1 MFVGRD
7 SELTA
12 LSDFLGSAGTKA
24 ALIHGRRRIGKTTLI
39 RKAIDDAAVKTIF
52 FEALDGRYETNLNL
66 LSRQVSELLGAPLG
80 AFQYFLDLFRALQ
93 LYKEP
98 LAVVIDEYQF
108 LKLSRKG
115 NEVDSEFKQIIDQL
129 PGNIKLILTGSHVT
143 LMKELMEQDN
153 PLFGR
158 FQLVLNVGELEYWHA
173 QAFYSQL
180 TVYDKVCFHSVFGAC
195 PFILENLDPSLGL
208 RSNIINMLVRQNGLA
223 RIYVEY
229 ILFKEI
235 GKVSILNDIL
245 RSIGNGKTKYSQ
257 IENSLNMPSNGLLS
271 KYLGMLQ
278 DMGLIASVTPI
289 NRKNDRKK
297 AHYTIADNLVRFYY
311 TYIYPNSSSISH
323 ISEEDFFASYIEPS
337 IKTFISMRFESIVRD
352 YLRIKVGDLEKST
365 PLDIGTFWYDDP
377 KSRKN
382 GEFDC
387 VVRFND
393 HYSLYEA
400 KFYARP
406 MSLAEMREEEKQ
418 AREVQGLGDV
428 RLGFA
433 SVNGFEKDV
442 DDFILIDGEAL
453 YSL

>member
-195 PFILENLDPSLGL
+195 PFILENLVPSLGL

-297 AHYTIADNLVRFYY
+297 AYYTIADNLVRFYY

-352 YLRIKVGDLEKST
+352 YLRIKVEDLEKST
-365 PLDIGTFWYDDP
+365 PLDIGTFWYDDS

>member
-12 LSDFLGSAGTKA
+12 LSDFLGSAETKA

-245 RSIGNGKTKYSQ
+245 RSIGNGKAKYSQ

-289 NRKNDRKK
+289 NRKTDRKK
-297 AHYTIADNLVRFYY
+297 AYYTIADNLVRFYY